1 MAKLRVDK
9 IASVGVS
16 TETTGSV
23 FFDGAGNDSLQIAN
37 NTDFNFPG
45 DFTIECWVYSITA
58 LGDYHNDFAHIVG
71 KGNGVVASTYALGI
85 YQSKINFSTSDSGGT
100 YTARQGATTL
110 TNNTWYHFAVTR
122 QSNTLRL
129 FVNGKEDHSA
139 TVSIDLTNTKSFN
152 IGDRESGDVNANYP
166 LNGYVSNLRI
176 CKGHAVYTSNFAV
189 PTRELEV
196 HEGPDDDRT
205 VLLACYDGENI
216 FADKTGRHIIAAYGD
231 RTSSPTPTATDS
243 PIGIT
248 TFQPGLDRDVDNTFG
263 PVFQGG
269 AGYASQN
276 WLTLPKGTTTERN
289 QTGGRAVYAGGYGA
303 PAYSNTI
310 EYVNITSTG
319 NGKDFG
325 DLTTAALSMAP
336 TSSSTRG
343 VWIGKET
350 AVSPNVA
357 STIDYVTIA
366 SEGNAVDFGDYIG
379 STIRTGG
386 GVSSSTRGIIG
397 GGATPTITDVI
408 QFITFATLGNG
419 SNFGTLTDARRD
431 VAGAQSTTRG
441 LFAGGLTP
449 GISDIIDFVTIA
461 TAGNATDFGDLTA
474 ARTSLGALSSHTR
487 AVFGAGGS
495 PNSGSPQNNLDQ
507 VTIATLGNATDFG
520 DLFVNRSSGT
530 GTSNKIRG
538 IFVGGLI
545 SPSPVTSSNTIDY
558 ITIASTGNASD
569 FGDAIKTDRSKA
581 AVSDSHGGL

>member
-23 FFDGAGNDSLQIAN
+23 FFDGSGDYLSLASSD
-37 NTDFNFPG
+37 DFAYGTG
-45 DFTIECWVYSITA
+45 DFTWEMWVYVNSFSGNRYI
-58 LGDYHNDFAHIVG
+58 LDHGDNGGTISNGGIGNTKFHYYNTTTGTGSVLFT
-71 KGNGVVASTYALGI
+71 KGFGTSL
-85 YQSKINFSTSDSGGT
+85 STS
-100 YTARQGATTL
+100 
-110 TNNTWYHFAVTR
+110 TWYHFAAARKNGTT
-122 QSNTLRL
+122 SLYTNGTLTA
-129 FVNGKEDHSA
+129 SA
-139 TVSIDLTNTKSFN
+139 SDSHNYGAQVLN
-152 IGDRESGDVNANYP
+152 IGRHGGGGNEFSGYI
-166 LNGYVSNLRI
+166 SNLRI
-176 CKGHAVYTSNFAV
+176 CKGHAVYTSNFTP
-189 PTRELEV
+189 PTRELDV
-196 HEGPDDDRT
+196 HPGPDDDRT
-205 VLLACYDGENI
+205 VFLGLYDGENI
-216 FADKTGRHIIAAYGD
+216 FADKSGRHIIAAYGD
-231 RTSSPTPTATDS
+231 RLSSPTPTATDS

-248 TFQPGLDRDVDNTFG
+248 TFQPGLIRDVDPTAG
-263 PVFQGG
+263 PSFQGG